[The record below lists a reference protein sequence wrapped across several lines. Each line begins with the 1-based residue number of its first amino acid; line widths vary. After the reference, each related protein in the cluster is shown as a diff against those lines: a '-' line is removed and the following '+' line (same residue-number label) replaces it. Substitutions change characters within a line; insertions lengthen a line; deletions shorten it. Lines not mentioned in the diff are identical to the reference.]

1 MGFFKRR
8 TILITLILFFAAI
21 QLFSLYQ
28 QDKAA
33 NNPLSRFVLAVT
45 YYPQKFVS
53 ASTSKVVSVWYRY
66 LDLVELR
73 EDNMRLQEEIDILRQ
88 ERFELSEAEVQN
100 KRLKKLLKFK
110 EISSYPVV
118 SANVIG
124 ASPSILRSQVV
135 IVDKGTGSGI
145 TQGMP
150 VASYDGIVGRILV
163 SADKS
168 SEVLLITDPVSA
180 VDAYVHRTRARGIVK
195 GTGSGC
201 MMQYIE
207 KKSDVSIGDKVI
219 SSGKDG
225 FFPKGVII
233 GTVTDIEADGSFI
246 TATVSPHVDLNSLE
260 EVVIILKNVDSVVL
274 NE

>member
-33 NNPLSRFVLAVT
+33 NNPLSRLVLAVT

-66 LDLVELR
+66 LDLVQLR
-73 EDNMRLQEEIDILRQ
+73 EDNMRLQQEIDILRQ
-88 ERFELSEAEVQN
+88 ERFELSEAQVQN

-110 EISSYPVV
+110 ERTSYPVV

-135 IVDKGTGSGI
+135 LVDKGTGSSI

-180 VDAYVHRTRARGIVK
+180 VDAYIHRTRARGIVK

-201 MMQYIE
+201 IMQYIE

>member
-1 MGFFKRR
+1 MGFLKRR

-28 QDKAA
+28 EDKAA
-33 NNPLSRFVLAVT
+33 NNPLSRLVLAVT

-53 ASTSKVVSVWYRY
+53 ASTNKLVSVWYEY
-66 LDLVELR
+66 LDLVQLK
-73 EDNMRLQEEIDILRQ
+73 EDNMRLRAEIEKLRQ

-100 KRLKKLLKFK
+100 KRLKKLLDFK
-110 EISSYPVV
+110 ERSSYPVV

-135 IVDKGTGSGI
+135 VIDKGTGSGV

-150 VASYDGIVGRILV
+150 VASFDGIVGRVLV
-163 SADKS
+163 SSGKS

-180 VDAYVHRTRARGIVK
+180 VDAYIHRTRARGIVK